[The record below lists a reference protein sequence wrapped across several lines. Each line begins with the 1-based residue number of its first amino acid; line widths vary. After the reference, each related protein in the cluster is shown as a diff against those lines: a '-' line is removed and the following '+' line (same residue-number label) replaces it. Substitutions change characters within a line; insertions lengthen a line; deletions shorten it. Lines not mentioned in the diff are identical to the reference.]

1 MVRILVTGA
10 QGFTGRHLVRALK
23 ARGDDVHGLVAATA
37 ATAKEGGDR
46 DDCATTLHRCDL
58 ADAARVREVVRDVAP
73 QRVVHLAAI
82 SFAAHADVDAIYRV
96 NVLGTRNLLEAL
108 AGSAAKP
115 ESVLL
120 ASSASIYGNATSGVI
135 NEASA
140 PAPPN
145 DYAVSKLAMEYMAR
159 LWRDR
164 LPITMVRPFNYSG
177 RGQSENFVI
186 PKIVAHFRRRASV
199 IELGNLDVERDFSDV
214 RTVVD
219 CYVRLLER
227 RLAEPVFNVC
237 SGRGTSLRTVLQ
249 LARELSGFSPEVRV
263 NPAFVRSNDPQRLV
277 GSKRALEGAI
287 GPVAD
292 IDMRQTLEWMFA

>member
-1 MVRILVTGA
+1 MARILVTGA
-10 QGFTGRHLVRALK
+10 RGFTGRHLVRALT
-23 ARGDDVHGLVAATA
+23 ARGDDVHGLVAAAA
-37 ATAKEGGDR
+37 ATDNQGGDR
-46 DDCATTLHRCDL
+46 DSGVTTLHRCDL
-58 ADAARVREVVRDVAP
+58 EDATWVREVVRDVAP

-96 NVLGTRNLLEAL
+96 NVLGTRNLLEAMAGL
-108 AGSAAKP
+108 ALKP

-120 ASSASIYGNATSGVI
+120 ASSASIYGNAMSGVMTESS
-135 NEASA
+135 N

-159 LWRDR
+159 LWLDR
-164 LPITMVRPFNYSG
+164 LPITMVRPFNYTG
-177 RGQSENFVI
+177 RGQSESFVI
-186 PKIVAHFRRRASV
+186 PKIVAHFRRRAPV
-199 IELGNLDVERDFSDV
+199 IELGNVDVERDFSDV

-227 RLAEPVFNVC
+227 RPAEPVFNVC
-237 SGRGTSLRTVLQ
+237 SGRGTNLRTVLQ

-277 GSKRALEGAI
+277 GSKSALEGSI

-292 IDMRQTLEWMFA
+292 IDMRQTLEWMLA